1 MAGAGGSERSA
12 VLVIRAWTEDGSE
25 TGALRARIT
34 QVLDLSQ
41 RETSEV
47 VAGSRRE
54 IVAAVESWLD
64 ALLSKP
70 RS

>member
-1 MAGAGGSERSA
+1 M
-12 VLVIRAWTEDGSE
+12 
-25 TGALRARIT
+25 T

-41 RETSEV
+41 PETSEV
-47 VAGSRRE
+47 VGSSRAE

-64 ALLSKP
+64 AFLSQQ

>member
-1 MAGAGGSERSA
+1 MARGRERSA
-12 VLVIRAWTEDGSE
+12 VLVIRVWTEGGSE
-25 TGALRARIT
+25 ADALRARMT

-41 RETSEV
+41 PETSEV
-47 VAGSRRE
+47 VGSSRAE

-64 ALLSKP
+64 AFLSQQ